1 MNTIIKVKQIVS
13 LIYVFILVTCPILA
27 QDFTSCESGEVG
39 VFVSLQYTDVN
50 IPAGEVSWDIQ
61 DSDGNILEDFNYL
74 PIASNFIFT
83 SDEICLPEGEIYTFN
98 TYDSGGDG
106 WGFGSWYELSICGG
120 NDPIINN
127 SGNAPSNWNWNKLL
141 ELNDSENER
150 VKELY
155 VENLGEIAK
164 NKLNLEEA
172 Y

>member
-1 MNTIIKVKQIVS
+1 MTI
-13 LIYVFILVTCPILA
+13 
-27 QDFTSCESGEVG
+27 DFTV
-39 VFVSLQYTDVN
+39 
-50 IPAGEVSWDIQ
+50 
-61 DSDGNILEDFNYL
+61 
-74 PIASNFIFT
+74 
-83 SDEICLPEGEIYTFN
+83 
-98 TYDSGGDG
+98 
-106 WGFGSWYELSICGG
+106 
-120 NDPIINN
+120 NN

>member
-1 MNTIIKVKQIVS
+1 MDSQTKSVSKVCRYRVTI
-13 LIYVFILVTCPILA
+13 
-27 QDFTSCESGEVG
+27 DFTV
-39 VFVSLQYTDVN
+39 
-50 IPAGEVSWDIQ
+50 
-61 DSDGNILEDFNYL
+61 
-74 PIASNFIFT
+74 
-83 SDEICLPEGEIYTFN
+83 
-98 TYDSGGDG
+98 
-106 WGFGSWYELSICGG
+106 
-120 NDPIINN
+120 NN

>member
-1 MNTIIKVKQIVS
+1 MDSHIKSGKKVTRYRVTI
-13 LIYVFILVTCPILA
+13 
-27 QDFTSCESGEVG
+27 DFTV
-39 VFVSLQYTDVN
+39 D
-50 IPAGEVSWDIQ
+50 
-61 DSDGNILEDFNYL
+61 
-74 PIASNFIFT
+74 
-83 SDEICLPEGEIYTFN
+83 
-98 TYDSGGDG
+98 
-106 WGFGSWYELSICGG
+106 
-120 NDPIINN
+120 NN